1 MVIVFEYQK
10 LEHLSKF
17 RFCVQNFYHIQ
28 QTVIREYKEYN
39 VLIQYEWSRGNPQRV
54 EMATAQ
60 HNWYLLS
67 LAQ

>member
-1 MVIVFEYQK
+1 MVFEYQK
-10 LEHLSKF
+10 LDHLSKF
-17 RFCVQNFYHIQ
+17 IFPFQNFENIQ
-28 QTVIREYKEYN
+28 LALVGKNKEYK
-39 VLIQYEWSRGNPQRV
+39 VLNQYEWSKGNPQCV